1 MKKLLTS
8 IILILIFSTFFI
20 GCSDKS
26 SILEKDN
33 IREAAYNWIDDNI
46 KYTIIDWQTSKIENI
61 TFDKEHLIINE
72 RETLDIINTEVFKV
86 TFTTKDD
93 DLLGPVIV
101 YLDIDTFEVLGMDFR
116 E

>member
-1 MKKLLTS
+1 MRNA
-8 IILILIFSTFFI
+8 
-20 GCSDKS
+20 KS
-26 SILEKDN
+26 SHIEKDN
-33 IREAAYNWIDDNI
+33 IRQTAYNWIDDSI
-46 KYTIIDWQTSKIENI
+46 KSTMIDWQTSKIENI

-72 RETLDIINTEVFKV
+72 TETLDIINTEVFKV

-101 YLDIDTFEVLGMDFR
+101 YLDKDTFEVLGMDFR